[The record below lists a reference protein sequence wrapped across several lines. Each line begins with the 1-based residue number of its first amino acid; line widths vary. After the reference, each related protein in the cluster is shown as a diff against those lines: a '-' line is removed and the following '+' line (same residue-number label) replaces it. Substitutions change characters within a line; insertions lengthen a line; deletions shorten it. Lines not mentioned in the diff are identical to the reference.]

1 MQWRN
6 TPSRYGFVAKALHWL
21 IVIGI
26 VAQYLLAE
34 AQGDERGSA
43 GTMTSMDWHVSI
55 GVTLLALALVRVLWS
70 ASNTTPEL
78 PASMRRFER
87 LLAAGGH
94 IALYALLFAI
104 PVSGWLL
111 TSVEGEALR
120 IFGWFDLP
128 ALVPAGT
135 EEREHLVE
143 EVHEILFNALFAIA
157 VLHVLAALK
166 HQFIDRDGVLKRMLP
181 GGG

>member
-1 MQWRN
+1 MQWLN
-6 TPSRYGFVAKALHWL
+6 TPSRYGAVSKTLHWL

-26 VAQYLLAE
+26 VVQYLLAE
-34 AQGDERGSA
+34 AQGDERGAA
-43 GTMTSMDWHVSI
+43 GAMTPMDWHVSV
-55 GVTLLALALVRVLWS
+55 GVTLLALALVRLLWS
-70 ASNTTPEL
+70 ATNTTPQL

-87 LLAAGGH
+87 LLATGGH

-104 PVSGWLL
+104 PISGWLL
-111 TSVEGEALR
+111 TSVEGEPLR

-157 VLHVLAALK
+157 VLHVLAGLK